1 MILLIITAVGIPK
14 KKKEKETQDERL
26 NKGFV
31 FISFLFVL
39 FGLNSQDNFD
49 LITLNAT
56 V

>member
-14 KKKEKETQDERL
+14 KKGKKTQDERL